1 MPRKGKEKKKKKKE
15 RRKKLAEAT
24 CPGKEKKNG
33 RGNMPRKGKEK
44 KNLQRQCASIHGHFR
59 QLSNLIF
66 SLKFSLHFGE
76 KTFWWAQ
83 GEDTQAPSFIFLPPY
98 PIKHTP
104 KSFSSHFLL
113 KVFHPLYFT
122 SKQTRPKNSIKI
134 FLKLFINQYSK
145 NTH

>member
-1 MPRKGKEKKKKKKE
+1 MSQKKKSCIVKQKKKKKKE
-15 RRKKLAEAT
+15 LDELSICK
-24 CPGKEKKNG
+24 
-33 RGNMPRKGKEK
+33 
-44 KNLQRQCASIHGHFR
+44 CAYGHFC
-59 QLSNLIF
+59 LLNNLIF
-66 SLKFSLHFGE
+66 SLQFSLHFGE